1 MDDSATP
8 TPSPTP
14 ADPRDLIIARQA
26 ATIARL
32 EAHVAAL
39 EARIKQLEGLLAA
52 ATRSSKRQ
60 AAPFSKGPP
69 KANPKPPGRKPGDD
83 YGTKARRAIPEKID
97 EVHQAPRPDRC
108 PHCGGRAIDLLSIEQ
123 QYQTEI
129 IITPLHRQIDVAV
142 GCCCN
147 CKKRV
152 QGRHRLQ
159 TSDALGPCASQLG
172 PNAHAL
178 ITLLNKDFGL
188 SHGKL
193 AKFFALFN
201 IPLTRGGSCNS
212 MLRTAGRC
220 LPQYHSI
227 LRSIGERNAHG
238 PAAPWIV
245 ADETGWRVGGY
256 SAWLHAFV
264 TDDVTAYLID
274 RHRGFEASSRII
286 PWDYIGMLL
295 HDGCASY
302 LRFYKA
308 KHQTCLAH
316 LLRRA
321 KEMLQVARGGAVILP
336 RTVKEILQ
344 EALEIRDRRDAGTIQ
359 PATAAKH
366 ATRLRDRMRT
376 LCKGHKRNPVN
387 ERFAGHL
394 YKNLNHLFE
403 FLRTPGIDATNWR
416 AEQAIR
422 PAVVNR
428 KVWGGN
434 RTHIGAAAQ
443 GILMSV
449 LRTGWNKGL
458 DMLAW
463 LADLLKGASE
473 PILGTADG

>member
-1 MDDSATP
+1 MDDSAT
-8 TPSPTP
+8 PTP

-26 ATIARL
+26 AAIARL

-39 EARIKQLEGLLAA
+39 EARIRQLEELLAA

-69 KANPKPPGRKPGDD
+69 KPNPKPPGRKPGDG
-83 YGTKARRAIPEKID
+83 YGTKARRAIPQKID
-97 EVHQAPRPDRC
+97 EVHQAPLPDRC
-108 PHCGGRAIDLLSIEQ
+108 PHCGGRAIDLLSVEQ
-123 QYQTEI
+123 QYQSEI
-129 IITPLHRQIDVAV
+129 VITPLNRQFNVAV

-147 CKKRV
+147 CQKRV
-152 QGRHRLQ
+152 QGRHHLQ
-159 TSDALGPCASQLG
+159 TSDALGACAAQLG
-172 PNAHAL
+172 PTAHGL

-188 SHGKL
+188 SHGKIGRFF
-193 AKFFALFN
+193 KFFN
-201 IPLTRGGSCNS
+201 IPLSRGGSCQS

-227 LRSIGERNAHG
+227 LRTI

-245 ADETGWRVGGY
+245 ADETGWRIGGY

-264 TDDVTAYLID
+264 TADVTAYLID
-274 RHRGFEASSRII
+274 ARRGFEASSRII

-295 HDGCASY
+295 HDGYPSY

-321 KEMLQVARGGAVILP
+321 REMLAVARGGAVILP
-336 RTVKEILQ
+336 RSVKEILQ
-344 EALEIRDRRDAGTIQ
+344 EALEIRGRRDAGAIK

-366 ATRLRDRMRT
+366 ATRLRERMRT
-376 LCKGHKRNPVN
+376 LCEGHKRNPAN

-403 FLRTPGIDATNWR
+403 FLRVQGIDATNWR

-428 KVWGGN
+428 KVWGGS
-434 RTHIGAAAQ
+434 RTQVGAAAQ

-463 LADLLKGASE
+463 LANLLTGSSP
-473 PILGTADG
+473 PIIGTAGG